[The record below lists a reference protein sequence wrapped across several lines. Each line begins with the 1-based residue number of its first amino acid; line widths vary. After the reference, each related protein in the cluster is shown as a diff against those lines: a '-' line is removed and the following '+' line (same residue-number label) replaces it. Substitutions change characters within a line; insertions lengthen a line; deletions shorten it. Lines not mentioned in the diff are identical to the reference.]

1 MMEKALTRN
10 DPGRYEIIHVV
21 GKLRA
26 IPSTM
31 AVGSGATG
39 TVQPMASPAPTNGKT
54 GFGIYKKFIYNT
66 VGLYCFK
73 QNLYRVQIVYIAT
86 VRVIT
91 LANDASILLMSEEY
105 IYIYNETL
113 EEFLYA

>member
-26 IPSTM
+26 IPSTI

-39 TVQPMASPAPTNGKT
+39 TAQPMASPESANGET
-54 GFGIYKKFIYNT
+54 SFVFT
-66 VGLYCFK
+66 VSSSKICTDCRYT
-73 QNLYRVQIVYIAT
+73 I
-86 VRVIT
+86 
-91 LANDASILLMSEEY
+91 
-105 IYIYNETL
+105 
-113 EEFLYA
+113 